1 MTPPRPDRYD
11 ALPTG
16 SAARDPIGGS
26 IPPVAARPGDV
37 KGGCPDM
44 TDAGPASVRGT
55 RELFDLTG
63 RRAVVTGGAGLLGRR
78 FASAL
83 VDLGAATY
91 VLDRDADAAAKAA
104 GELAGTDGGAGTA
117 AAVACDITDE
127 ADVDRAIGEIA
138 AGGPIDILVNS
149 AAVDPKAE
157 AGATTLADGGFTD
170 YPVDA
175 WRRSMD
181 VNLTGTF
188 LVTQAVC
195 RVMERHGTAGAIV
208 NISSTYGLAGPDQR
222 IYARSDGTRSFKPLD
237 YSVTKAGMLGFTRAL
252 AAHYAGTGVRVNA
265 LTPGGAYNE
274 HDNEF
279 VAAYSARTM
288 LGRMARPDEYRGAI
302 AFLCSDAS
310 SYMTGANLIVDGGWT
325 AW

>member
-1 MTPPRPDRYD
+1 
-11 ALPTG
+11 
-16 SAARDPIGGS
+16 
-26 IPPVAARPGDV
+26 
-37 KGGCPDM
+37 
-44 TDAGPASVRGT
+44 VRGT

-104 GELAGTDGGAGTA
+104 GELAGTGGRAGVA
-117 AAVACDITDE
+117 VAVACDITDE
-127 ADVDRAIGEIA
+127 ADVDRAVGEIA
-138 AGGPIDILVNS
+138 AGGPIDVLVNS

-157 AGATTLADGGFTD
+157 AGATALAEGRFTE
-170 YPVDA
+170 YPADA
-175 WRRSMD
+175 WRRSME

-188 LVTQAVC
+188 LVTRAVC

-208 NISSTYGLAGPDQR
+208 NISSTYGLTGPDQR
-222 IYARSDGTRSFKPLD
+222 IYERSDGTRSFKPLD

-252 AAHYAGTGVRVNA
+252 AAQYAGSGIRVNA

-274 HDNEF
+274 HDDEF

>member
-1 MTPPRPDRYD
+1 
-11 ALPTG
+11 
-16 SAARDPIGGS
+16 
-26 IPPVAARPGDV
+26 
-37 KGGCPDM
+37 M
-44 TDAGPASVRGT
+44 TDAGPSSVRGT

-104 GELAGTDGGAGTA
+104 GELAGTGGRAGVA
-117 AAVACDITDE
+117 VAVACDITDE
-127 ADVDRAIGEIA
+127 ADVDRAVGEIA
-138 AGGPIDILVNS
+138 AGGPIDVLVNS
-149 AAVDPKAE
+149 AAVDPTAE
-157 AGATTLADGGFTD
+157 AGATTLAEGRFTE
-170 YPVDA
+170 YPADA
-175 WRRSMD
+175 WRRSME

-188 LVTQAVC
+188 LVTRAVC

-208 NISSTYGLAGPDQR
+208 NISSTYGLTGPDQR
-222 IYARSDGTRSFKPLD
+222 IYERSDGTRSFKPLD

-252 AAHYAGTGVRVNA
+252 AAQYAGSGIRVNA

-274 HDNEF
+274 HDDEF

>member
-1 MTPPRPDRYD
+1 
-11 ALPTG
+11 
-16 SAARDPIGGS
+16 
-26 IPPVAARPGDV
+26 
-37 KGGCPDM
+37 
-44 TDAGPASVRGT
+44 
-55 RELFDLTG
+55 
-63 RRAVVTGGAGLLGRR
+63 VTGGAGLLGRR

-104 GELAGTDGGAGTA
+104 GELAGTGGRAGEA
-117 AAVACDITDE
+117 VAVACDITDE
-127 ADVDRAIGEIA
+127 ADVDRAVGEIA
-138 AGGPIDILVNS
+138 AGGPIDVLVNS

-157 AGATTLADGGFTD
+157 AGATTLAEGRFTE
-170 YPVDA
+170 YPADA
-175 WRRSMD
+175 WRRSME

-188 LVTQAVC
+188 LVTRAVC

-208 NISSTYGLAGPDQR
+208 NISSTYGLTGPDQR
-222 IYARSDGTRSFKPLD
+222 IYERSDGTRSFKPLD

-252 AAHYAGTGVRVNA
+252 AAQYAGSGIRVNA

-274 HDNEF
+274 HDDEF

>member
-1 MTPPRPDRYD
+1 
-11 ALPTG
+11 
-16 SAARDPIGGS
+16 
-26 IPPVAARPGDV
+26 
-37 KGGCPDM
+37 M
-44 TDAGPASVRGT
+44 TDAGPSSVRGT

-104 GELAGTDGGAGTA
+104 GELAGAGGRAGVA
-117 AAVACDITDE
+117 VAVACDITDE
-127 ADVDRAIGEIA
+127 ADVDRAVGEIA
-138 AGGPIDILVNS
+138 AGGPIDVLVNS

-157 AGATTLADGGFTD
+157 AGATTLAEGRFTE
-170 YPVDA
+170 YPADA
-175 WRRSMD
+175 WRRSME

-188 LVTQAVC
+188 LVTRAVC

-208 NISSTYGLAGPDQR
+208 NISSTYGLTGPDQR
-222 IYARSDGTRSFKPLD
+222 IYERSDGTRSFKPLD

-252 AAHYAGTGVRVNA
+252 AAQYAGSGIRVNA

-274 HDNEF
+274 HDDEF

>member
-1 MTPPRPDRYD
+1 
-11 ALPTG
+11 
-16 SAARDPIGGS
+16 
-26 IPPVAARPGDV
+26 
-37 KGGCPDM
+37 M
-44 TDAGPASVRGT
+44 TDAGPPSVRGT

-104 GELAGTDGGAGTA
+104 GELAGTGGRAGA
-117 AAVACDITDE
+117 AVAVACDITAE
-127 ADVDRAIGEIA
+127 ADVDRAVGEIA
-138 AGGPIDILVNS
+138 AGGPIDVLVNS

-157 AGATTLADGGFTD
+157 AGATTLAEGRFTE
-170 YPVDA
+170 YPADA
-175 WRRSMD
+175 WRRSME

-188 LVTQAVC
+188 LVTRAVC

-208 NISSTYGLAGPDQR
+208 NISSTYGLTGPDQR
-222 IYARSDGTRSFKPLD
+222 IYERSDGTRSFKPLD

-252 AAHYAGTGVRVNA
+252 AAQYAGSGIRVNA

-274 HDNEF
+274 HDDEF

>member
-1 MTPPRPDRYD
+1 
-11 ALPTG
+11 
-16 SAARDPIGGS
+16 
-26 IPPVAARPGDV
+26 
-37 KGGCPDM
+37 M
-44 TDAGPASVRGT
+44 TDAGPSSVRGT

-104 GELAGTDGGAGTA
+104 GELAGTGGRAGEA
-117 AAVACDITDE
+117 VAVACDITDE
-127 ADVDRAIGEIA
+127 ADVDRAVGEIA
-138 AGGPIDILVNS
+138 AGGPIDVLVNS

-157 AGATTLADGGFTD
+157 AGATTLAEGRFTE
-170 YPVDA
+170 YPADA
-175 WRRSMD
+175 WRRSME

-188 LVTQAVC
+188 LVTRAVC

-208 NISSTYGLAGPDQR
+208 NISSTYGLTGPDQR
-222 IYARSDGTRSFKPLD
+222 IYERSDGTRSFKPLD

-252 AAHYAGTGVRVNA
+252 AAQYAGSGIRVNA

-274 HDNEF
+274 HDDEF

>member
-1 MTPPRPDRYD
+1 
-11 ALPTG
+11 
-16 SAARDPIGGS
+16 
-26 IPPVAARPGDV
+26 
-37 KGGCPDM
+37 M
-44 TDAGPASVRGT
+44 TDAGPSSVRGT

-104 GELAGTDGGAGTA
+104 GELAGTGGRAGVA
-117 AAVACDITDE
+117 VAVACDITDE
-127 ADVDRAIGEIA
+127 ADVDRAVGEIA
-138 AGGPIDILVNS
+138 AGGPIDVLVNS

-157 AGATTLADGGFTD
+157 AGATTLAEGRFTE
-170 YPVDA
+170 YPADA
-175 WRRSMD
+175 WRRSME

-188 LVTQAVC
+188 LVTRAVC

-208 NISSTYGLAGPDQR
+208 NISSTYGLTGPDQR
-222 IYARSDGTRSFKPLD
+222 IYERSDGTRSFKPLD

-252 AAHYAGTGVRVNA
+252 AAQYAGSGIRVNA

-274 HDNEF
+274 HDDEF